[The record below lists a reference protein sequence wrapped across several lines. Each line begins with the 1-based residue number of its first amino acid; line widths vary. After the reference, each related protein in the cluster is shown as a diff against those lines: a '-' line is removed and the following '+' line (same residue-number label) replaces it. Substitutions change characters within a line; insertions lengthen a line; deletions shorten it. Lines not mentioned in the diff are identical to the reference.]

1 METERVH
8 VCGVPVDCLD
18 FPRALDVAREL
29 LRREKPSSILAMN
42 PEKVFRCRRDPAL
55 LAVIE
60 SATLL
65 IPDGIGVVLAAR
77 LLHRVGIARV
87 PGCELMPAL
96 SAVAA
101 GQGRGVFLFGGGP
114 GVPERA
120 AAALVRDQPSLRV
133 LGCQHGFIPEA
144 ETEALIDRI
153 NRLKPAILF
162 VGLGTP
168 RQEFWIKRHIAQLQ
182 VHVCQGV
189 GGTFDVLA
197 GDVRRAPRLFRS
209 TYLEWFYRLAS
220 QPRRI
225 HRQLAYP
232 VFVAWVIRELFLPKS
247 SMERRK
253 LLPP

>member
-1 METERVH
+1 METNRVY

-18 FPRALDVAREL
+18 FRRTVDVAREL
-29 LRREKPSSILAMN
+29 LRRDGPSSILAMN
-42 PEKVFRCRRDPAL
+42 PEKVVRCRRDPVL
-55 LAVIE
+55 LAAIE

-77 LLHRVGIARV
+77 LLHRASIARV

-96 SAVAA
+96 CAVAA
-101 GQGRGVFLFGGGP
+101 AEGRGVFLFGGAP

-120 AAALVRDQPSLRV
+120 AAALERHHPTLRV
-133 LGCQHGFIPEA
+133 LGCQHGFVPQVQMD
-144 ETEALIDRI
+144 ALIDRI
-153 NRLKPAILF
+153 NQLKPAILF

-168 RQEFWIKRHIAQLQ
+168 RQEIWIKQHISKLQ
-182 VHVCQGV
+182 VQVCQGV

-197 GDVRRAPRLFRS
+197 GDVKRAPKVFRA

-220 QPRRI
+220 DPRRI

-232 VFVAWVIRELFLPKS
+232 IFVAWVLRELFS
-247 SMERRK
+247 SRSPAHRRK